1 MAMREVLSHAIAVFD
16 VGVILYFIAL
26 NTLYLTFTAIAF
38 FELRRRRKRWTPR
51 EISGIMQ
58 SPATPP
64 ISIVLGAFNE
74 QLTVVASVRSL
85 LALNYPAF
93 EVVVVNDGSADNTL
107 AALQDAYGLVEAPLT
122 HAHAIPTQRVRGV
135 YRSPTTPDLVVID
148 KVNGGSKADAINAGL
163 NAAKHPLVC
172 VIDADSLLDNDAL
185 VRVVLPFIED
195 ARTVAVGGMVRV
207 ANGCTIEGGRVTEV
221 RLPRNWLARFQ
232 VVEYLRAFLA
242 GRVAHSALNALL
254 IISGGFGL
262 FRRDVLLEVGGF
274 AADSIGEDMELVAR
288 IHRHCLEQRR
298 PYRIVFLT
306 DPVCWT
312 EVPESARGLAL
323 QRNRWHRGTLD
334 VLRRHAVM
342 IGNPKYKRV
351 GLLAS
356 PYYALF
362 EAFGPVVEGLGY
374 AVTIV
379 GACFGLI
386 NWPIAKLMFL
396 AALVYG
402 ILISVGA
409 VLLEDVFFRRYRRLG
424 DLLQLLLFGVVEN
437 FGYRQLTMW
446 WRIRGW
452 VDFLRNKGGW
462 TPTPRKGFARA

>member
-1 MAMREVLSHAIAVFD
+1 MREVLSHAIAVFD

-26 NTLYLTFTAIAF
+26 NTLYLAFTAIAF
-38 FELRRRRKRWTPR
+38 FDLRRRRKRWTPR
-51 EISGIMQ
+51 EVSGIMQ

-64 ISIVLGAFNE
+64 ISVVLGALNE
-74 QLTVVASVRSL
+74 ELTVVASVRSL

-122 HAHAIPTQRVRGV
+122 HAHAIRTKPVRGV

-148 KVNGGSKADAINAGL
+148 KINGGSKADAINAGL

-195 ARTVAVGGMVRV
+195 ARTVAVGGIVRV

-242 GRVAHSALNALL
+242 GRVAQSTLNGLL
-254 IISGGFGL
+254 IISGGFGV
-262 FRRDVLLEVGGF
+262 FRRDVLLGAGGF
-274 AADSIGEDMELVAR
+274 EAGSIGEDMEIVTR
-288 IHRHCLEQRR
+288 IHRHCLEQKR
-298 PYRIVFLT
+298 PYRIVFLP

-312 EVPESARGLAL
+312 EVPESMRGLGL

-334 VLRRHAVM
+334 VLRRHSVM
-342 IGNPKYKRV
+342 IANPMYGRI
-351 GLLAS
+351 GLFAM
-356 PYYALF
+356 PYYLIF

-374 AVTIV
+374 VVTIV

-386 NWPIAKLMFL
+386 NWPIAKLLFI
-396 AALVYG
+396 AALLYG
-402 ILISVGA
+402 VLVSVGA

-424 DLLQLLLFGVVEN
+424 DLLQLLMFGVVEN

-452 VDFLRNKGGW
+452 VDFLRKKGGW

>member
-1 MAMREVLSHAIAVFD
+1 MAMREMLSQAIAVFD
-16 VGVILYFIAL
+16 VGVILYFITL
-26 NTLYLTFTAIAF
+26 NTLYLAFTAIAF

-51 EISGIMQ
+51 EISGVMQ

-64 ISIVLGAFNE
+64 ISIVLGALNE
-74 QLTVVASVRSL
+74 ELTVVASVRSL

-93 EVVVVNDGSADNTL
+93 EVVVVNDGSADDTL
-107 AALQDAYGLVEAPLT
+107 GALQEAYGLVEAPLS
-122 HAHAIPTQRVRGV
+122 HAHAIPTQRVRGI

-163 NAAKHPLVC
+163 NAARHPLVC

-195 ARTVAVGGMVRV
+195 ARTVAVGGIVRV

-221 RLPRNWLARFQ
+221 RLPKNWLARFQ

-242 GRVAHSALNALL
+242 GRVAQSTLNSLL
-254 IISGGFGL
+254 IISGGFGV
-262 FRRDVLLEVGGF
+262 FRRDVLLGAGGF
-274 AADSIGEDMELVAR
+274 EAGSIGEDMEIVTR
-288 IHRHCLEQRR
+288 IHRHCLEEKR
-298 PYRIVFLT
+298 PYRIVFLP

-312 EVPESARGLAL
+312 EVPESTRGLAL

-334 VLRRHAVM
+334 VLTRHAAM
-342 IGNPKYKRV
+342 IGSPRYGRV
-351 GLLAS
+351 GLFAM
-356 PYYALF
+356 PYYLVF

-374 AVTIV
+374 MVTIA

-386 NWPIAKLMFL
+386 NWPIARLLFI
-396 AALVYG
+396 AALFYG
-402 ILISVGA
+402 VLVSVGA

-452 VDFLRNKGGW
+452 VDFLRKKGGW